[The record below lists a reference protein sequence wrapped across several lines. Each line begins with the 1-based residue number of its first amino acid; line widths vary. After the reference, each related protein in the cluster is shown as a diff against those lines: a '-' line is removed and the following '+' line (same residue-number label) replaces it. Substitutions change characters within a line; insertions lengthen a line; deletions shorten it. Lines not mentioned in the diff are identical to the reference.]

1 MIIDEAPL
9 VQFPEEA
16 TIEIGSSVNTK
27 RFKTHFLR
35 YILIDDSNWLCDCS
49 FIYD

>member
-1 MIIDEAPL
+1 MIINEAPL

-35 YILIDDSNWLCDCS
+35 YILILKNFYNCFFNILL
-49 FIYD
+49 